1 LANSADP
8 LFTKSLVDQP
18 PLYSSPRGNLANFIG
33 EDPLPIPS
41 VSDKPSHVP
50 PHLHASPSD
59 TASLA
64 GPPPGP
70 SAWSNEQRQEFL
82 QALLGSTP
90 NEPRPVGINV
100 ASGIPGAEPEDP
112 LLTLMSSLGVGEHVF
127 QGAGGASQSKMEEK
141 PKTSVQKLLPL
152 LHLIAVWA
160 LVGFFIFWKEPES
173 FRARHS
179 TIPSSGGVWNR
190 WARLASGPADRSSWG
205 IETQVSLSLA
215 AAAQ

>member
-1 LANSADP
+1 LANSAD
-8 LFTKSLVDQP
+8 LLTKSLVDQP
-18 PLYSSPRGNLANFIG
+18 LPYPSPRGNLADFIG
-33 EDPLPIPS
+33 EGPLPIPS
-41 VSDKPSHVP
+41 VPDKPPRAP
-50 PHLHASPSD
+50 PDLHASPSD

-64 GPPPGP
+64 DPPPGP

-90 NEPRPVGINV
+90 PNEPHPVGINV
-100 ASGIPGAEPEDP
+100 ASGLPGAEPEDP
-112 LLTLMSSLGVGEHVF
+112 LLAFMSSL
-127 QGAGGASQSKMEEK
+127 GAGGASQSKMEEK
-141 PKTSVQKLLPL
+141 PKTFVQKLLPL

-160 LVGFFIFWKEPES
+160 LVAFFIFWMEPES

-179 TIPSSGGVWNR
+179 TVISSSGLWNR

-205 IETQVSLSLA
+205 IEVQVSLSLV